1 MNPLAVRLTTVFACE
16 SQPIVIEGLRLALEA
31 CSNLLL
37 VGAAPPERALAPLA
51 ELRPHLVLVGS
62 PEDPDPLFAFLQRL
76 RETCPDVK
84 PVLWTREPER
94 IDQSR
99 ALELG
104 VRGILRRT
112 LPAGVLLD
120 CLSSVARGELW
131 TEQPARLRPAA
142 PRPAPRLT
150 PRERDVVRLLCR
162 GMKNKQIAEA
172 LAIAPGTVK
181 VHLMHIFEK
190 TGARNRYELA
200 VGARRLVGGE
210 RGDPAGGDALPQ

>member
-1 MNPLAVRLTTVFACE
+1 MNPLAVRLSTVFACE

-31 CSNLLL
+31 CSDLLL
-37 VGAAPPERALAPLA
+37 VGADPPERALAALA
-51 ELRPHLVLVGS
+51 QVRPHLVLVGS
-62 PEDPDPLFAFLQRL
+62 PEEPELLLAFLERL
-76 RETCPDVK
+76 RETCPEAK
-84 PVLWTREPER
+84 PVLWIRQPER
-94 IDQSR
+94 IDQGR
-99 ALELG
+99 ALQLG

-120 CLSSVARGELW
+120 CLSSVARGEIW
-131 TEQPARLRPAA
+131 TEQPVRLPPPA
-142 PRPAPRLT
+142 PRPSPRLT

-200 VGARRLVGGE
+200 VGARRLVEGE
-210 RGDPAGGDALPQ
+210 RNDPAGGDALPR